1 MHAPCR
7 TVIVA
12 VVTWQQARTLVNY
25 VQPQGLGTP
34 TLQLALRSMHGVVNQ
49 GVCCTSNGI
58 TCALTLTVCGGGY
71 GHVRGVKD
79 CCTHLVWRA
88 CVHVLRHGGLLFI
101 RWQWVRYGK
110 QGMYQLSALLCE
122 CSGSWWCCCFGV
134 PFEANGNNIVMM
146 HGGKRLLLLLP
157 SSA

>member
-34 TLQLALRSMHGVVNQ
+34 TLQLALRSVHGVVNQ
-49 GVCCTSNGI
+49 AVCCTSNGI
-58 TCALTLTVCGGGY
+58 TCAHTLTVCGGGY

-101 RWQWVRYGK
+101 RWQWALWEAGNVPAECLALR
-110 QGMYQLSALLCE
+110 MQLQL
-122 CSGSWWCCCFGV
+122 V
-134 PFEANGNNIVMM
+134 V
-146 HGGKRLLLLLP
+146 LLLWRP
-157 SSA
+157 F